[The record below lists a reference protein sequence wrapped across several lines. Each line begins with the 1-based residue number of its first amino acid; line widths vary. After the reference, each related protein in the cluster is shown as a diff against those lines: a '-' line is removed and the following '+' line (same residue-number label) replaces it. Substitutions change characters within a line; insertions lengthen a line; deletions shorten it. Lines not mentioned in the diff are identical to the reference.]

1 MAWED
6 DVLIIPK
13 EGLKALLL
21 EFKQVRKEEELKTA
35 AKLALDQIQAQAYH
49 TELLQYPYV
58 QKVIACGIAFSGKS
72 VVAAYATYDL
82 AGQQAG
88 DVLLTNRYGQCE
100 ERL

>member
-1 MAWED
+1 M
-6 DVLIIPK
+6 
-13 EGLKALLL
+13 
-21 EFKQVRKEEELKTA
+21 EFKQVRKEEELETA
-35 AKLALDQIQAQAYH
+35 AKLALSQIQIQAYH
-49 TELLQYPYV
+49 TEILQYPYV
-58 QKVIACGIAFSGKS
+58 QEVVEVGIAFSGKS